1 MLRRGGSVLLC
12 DFALAGDGEGRGRPG
27 IPCLDGV
34 QSMARYRAIFEGA
47 GFACAYEKEEYG
59 EYIGI
64 AMSLGRAFGVPP
76 AEAGRYIVA
85 AFGKDGYVAD
95 FFAHAR
101 LTYCQML
108 FKKV

>member
-1 MLRRGGSVLLC
+1 
-12 DFALAGDGEGRGRPG
+12 
-27 IPCLDGV
+27 
-34 QSMARYRAIFEGA
+34 MARYRAIFEGA